1 MDIHKP
7 KPVHSWREF
16 LSEICV
22 IVTGIAIALGGEQV
36 IEAIHWH
43 HKVEATETS
52 IKAELGNNLRWALQI
67 KQNGLCATEFLDT
80 FQAAVIANDTPTISR
95 LDELR
100 GTDNGPFSPAPWSSD
115 TFKAAL
121 GSQVGDHLAEGRM
134 VAYSRE
140 FTWIPLQM
148 EFQVKLYDELATA
161 MTARFGL
168 PRTPDTLD
176 RQLAAISRLRSDENG
191 RLDIAAAMLAYAS
204 ENLAISPSNPTY
216 LAANVTQAKNCEA
229 QLQTIQT
236 ATRH

>member
-16 LSEICV
+16 FSEICV

-43 HKVEATETS
+43 HKVEATEAA
-52 IKAELGNNLRWALQI
+52 IKTELGNNLRWALQI
-67 KQNGLCATEFLDT
+67 KQNSVCAKEFLDT
-80 FQAAVIANDTPTISR
+80 FQAAVIANDTQTIGK
-95 LDELR
+95 LDELLA
-100 GTDNGPFSPAPWSSD
+100 TDNSPFSAAPWSSD

-121 GSQVGDHLAEGRM
+121 GSQVGEHLAEGRM

-161 MTARFGL
+161 MTARLGL

-176 RQLAAISRLRSDENG
+176 RQMAAILRLRSDENG
-191 RLDIAAAMLAYAS
+191 RLDIAGAMLAYAS
-204 ENLAISPSNPTY
+204 ENLAISPSNPAF
-216 LAANVTQAKNCEA
+216 LAANATQTKNCEA
-229 QLQTIQT
+229 QLHAIQT
-236 ATRH
+236 EIKH

>member
-16 LSEICV
+16 VSEICV
-22 IVTGIAIALGGEQV
+22 IVTGIAIALGGEQA

-43 HKVEATETS
+43 HKVEAAETS

-67 KQNGLCATEFLDT
+67 KQNSLCAKEFLDT
-80 FQAAVIANDTPTISR
+80 FQAAVIANDTQTISR
-95 LDELR
+95 LDELL
-100 GTDNGPFSPAPWSSD
+100 GTDNGPFPAAPWSSD

-121 GSQVGDHLAEGRM
+121 GSQVGDHLPEGRM

-161 MTARFGL
+161 MTARLGL

-176 RQLAAISRLRSDENG
+176 RQMAAILRFRSDENA
-191 RLDIAAAMLAYAS
+191 RLDIAGAMLTYAS
-204 ENLAISPSNPTY
+204 ENLAIAPSNPAYIALNTT
-216 LAANVTQAKNCEA
+216 NTKNCET
-229 QLQTIQT
+229 QLQTIQK
-236 ATRH
+236 AAKH

>member
-22 IVTGIAIALGGEQV
+22 IVTGIAIALGGEQA

-43 HKVEATETS
+43 HKVEAAEAS
-52 IKAELGNNLRWALQI
+52 IKAELGNNLRWALEV
-67 KQNGLCATEFLDT
+67 KQNAQCAKQFLDT
-80 FQAAVIANDTPTISR
+80 FQTSVIANDTQTISR
-95 LDELR
+95 LDALL
-100 GTDNGPFSPAPWSSD
+100 GTDDGPFSPAPWSSD

-121 GSQVGDHLAEGRM
+121 GSQVGEHLPEGRM

-148 EFQVKLYDELATA
+148 AFQVKLYDELATA
-161 MTARFGL
+161 MTARLGL

-176 RQLAAISRLRSDENG
+176 RQLAAIFRLRSDENG
-191 RLDIAAAMLAYAS
+191 RLDIAGAMLAYAN
-204 ENLAISPSNPTY
+204 ENLAISPSNPGYIATN
-216 LAANVTQAKNCEA
+216 AAQAKNCEA
-229 QLQTIQT
+229 QLQAIQT
-236 ATRH
+236 AAQH